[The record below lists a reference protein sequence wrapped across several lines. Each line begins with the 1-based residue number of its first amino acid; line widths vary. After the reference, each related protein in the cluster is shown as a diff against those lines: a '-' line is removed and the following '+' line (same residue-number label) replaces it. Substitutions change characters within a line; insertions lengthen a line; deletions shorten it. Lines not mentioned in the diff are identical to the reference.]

1 MVYEF
6 DQIVYTYMDSTCT
19 EMQFY
24 PDANPEFAHP
34 ALAASQSK
42 ANENQQMLVIE
53 KYNSM

>member
-1 MVYEF
+1 
-6 DQIVYTYMDSTCT
+6 MDSTCT

-42 ANENQQMLVIE
+42 ANENQQMQVIE
-53 KYNSM
+53 KYNSV